1 MTKVKDT
8 PVEKESV
15 TKPSNENVTPPVE
28 DPNKI
33 VMLGNISYTDEKQ
46 YEEWLSNMDI
56 NQAIFVLVASA
67 NYTQSKG
74 VYSLSESELMSA
86 AIRTIKKNSSTT
98 KPDVVTNTN
107 DESSK

>member
-67 NYTQSKG
+67 NYTQTKG

-86 AIRTIKKNSSTT
+86 AIRTIKKNSS
-98 KPDVVTNTN
+98 PNAAEVANTN